1 MPERLLDAS
10 GKAKFQH
17 FQSNA
22 PVPIFVTRAIEDGR
36 FVGAVIAGQKTDIF
50 DGPRHEEVFRRHSG
64 ANFGVYSMLNMNDLI
79 VSHPHPPGVVT
90 YPAGATFGPRVM
102 RDYEFVW
109 IIEGDCEYRYG
120 PQTFAAPA
128 GSIVLCR
135 PGETDFFR
143 WDRQRR
149 TQHAYFHFNIQRVP
163 SHWPATN
170 DWPLVRRPA
179 EGDAL
184 RPVFRHVIRYGRT
197 GDSQL
202 ARLSIMQMLT
212 SFVLGQI
219 DTGDIPRDTLPE
231 PVERTWMF
239 IQQRLDA
246 APADAI
252 TLDDL
257 AEASFVTKEHL
268 CRVFSES
275 TRRSPMETVRLARL
289 DRAMDLLARSNYAIG
304 QIAEMCGFASA
315 FHFSRRFKDAYGQSP
330 RALRT
335 AIRDGTTPPS
345 PGLITR
351 FGEKPVR

>member
-1 MPERLLDAS
+1 
-10 GKAKFQH
+10 
-17 FQSNA
+17 
-22 PVPIFVTRAIEDGR
+22 
-36 FVGAVIAGQKTDIF
+36 
-50 DGPRHEEVFRRHSG
+50 
-64 ANFGVYSMLNMNDLI
+64 MNDLI
-79 VSHPHPPGVVT
+79 VSQPHPPGVVT

-120 PQTFAAPA
+120 QKTFAAPA

-149 TQHAYFHFNIQRVP
+149 TQHAYFHFNVQKIP
-163 SHWPATN
+163 EHWPVQS
-170 DWPLVRRPA
+170 DWPLVRQPA

-184 RPVFRHVIRYGRT
+184 RPLFRHVIRYAT
-197 GDSQL
+197 GGDEQL
-202 ARLSIMQMLT
+202 TKLSIMQMLA

-231 PVERTWMF
+231 PVDRTWKY
-239 IQQRLDA
+239 IQQRLDT
-246 APADAI
+246 APTDPI

-257 AEASFVTKEHL
+257 ADASFVTKEHL
-268 CRVFSES
+268 CRVFGES
-275 TRRSPMETVRLARL
+275 TGHSPMETVRLARL
-289 DRAMDLLARSNYAIG
+289 DRAMDLLARSNYSVG

-315 FHFSRRFKDAYGQSP
+315 FHFSRRFKDAFGQSP
-330 RALRT
+330 RKLRDSIRNGAL
-335 AIRDGTTPPS
+335 PPVS
-345 PGLITR
+345 RMLTR